1 MAMLVCVRPRTA
13 EEEVGEVTVHILGT
27 AEGTSAAQ
35 RHEDAEK
42 M

>member
-13 EEEVGEVTVHILGT
+13 EIGEVTVQILGT
-27 AEGTSAAQ
+27 AEETSAAQ
-35 RHEDAEK
+35 RNEDAEK